1 MLKLISEIYLL
12 PACTLNY
19 QYVFKL
25 CAGDGCL
32 TGVGC
37 VPVLDGN
44 FTWQHVLSL
53 LTWPREYLQRGA
65 VPMGCALLVTNPT
78 LLTFL
83 QIVIL

>member
-1 MLKLISEIYLL
+1 MLKLISEVYLL

-19 QYVFKL
+19 QNVFKL

-37 VPVLDGN
+37 AAVLDGN
-44 FTWQHVLSL
+44 FTWQQVLSL
-53 LTWPREYLQRGA
+53 LTWPREYLQHGT
-65 VPMGCALLVTNPT
+65 VPTGCALLVTIPL

-83 QIVIL
+83 QIVVL